1 MTAAAAVGI
10 IRPFHRGRP
19 SGDSP
24 QRLFPFAV
32 RPILVS
38 PTYRDMT
45 RTDRSAGVDRCLCAQ
60 GASASSASWAQPATW
75 LVLGVMAVSSWL
87 PAVSLA
93 QTAPDS
99 SAEGLAPQ
107 FARGGIVDGE
117 SSLAAPFA
125 NAPLLS
131 DPACPPEGLE
141 DPTWRE
147 RFGELIRPEGRH
159 RGLGHPLLR
168 ESWLFRRF
176 SAGWFMG
183 MAQGGDLIEDRFGRN
198 GEFSG
203 GVAMQRGFVGGY
215 RLGWDSDYYWGG
227 EMRFAFASAE
237 IVDTPLAQAAQ
248 QAADT
253 EAGIAADD
261 PWRRRFEQRR
271 DASLLQWDADLL
283 YYPWGDSQWR
293 PYLAVGLGTGR
304 IRLTDRL
311 SHRYDA
317 YLFTVPMAIGL
328 KYRYNDRLALRADL
342 TDYIAHQR
350 RERFSTLHTFAA
362 TLGVEVRFGGT
373 RTAYWPWNPGRHYW

>member
-1 MTAAAAVGI
+1 
-10 IRPFHRGRP
+10 
-19 SGDSP
+19 
-24 QRLFPFAV
+24 
-32 RPILVS
+32 
-38 PTYRDMT
+38 MT
-45 RTDRSAGVDRCLCAQ
+45 RTDRSAGVDRCLCARRV
-60 GASASSASWAQPATW
+60 AAPWVQPATW
-75 LVLGVMAVSSWL
+75 LILGGLAVSSWL
-87 PAVSLA
+87 STVSLA
-93 QTAPDS
+93 QTASTASDA
-99 SAEGLAPQ
+99 SAEELTPQ
-107 FARGGIVDGE
+107 FARGGVVYDE
-117 SSLAAPFA
+117 SNLAAPFA
-125 NAPLLS
+125 NVPVNAPLLS

-147 RFGELIRPEGRH
+147 RFSELIRPEGRH
-159 RGLGHPLLR
+159 RDLGHPLLR

-183 MAQGGDLIEDRFGRN
+183 MAQGGDLIEDRIGHG

-203 GVAMQRGFVGGY
+203 GVTMKRGYIGGY
-215 RLGWDSDYYWGG
+215 RVGWDGDYYWGG
-227 EMRFAFASAE
+227 ELRFAFASAQV
-237 IVDTPLAQAAQ
+237 VDTPLAQAAQ

-253 EAGIAADD
+253 EAGIADQD
-261 PWRRRFEQRR
+261 PWRRRFEHRR

-311 SHRYDA
+311 SRDYDS
-317 YLFTVPMAIGL
+317 YLFTVPMAIGM

-342 TDYIAHQR
+342 TDYIALSGGSA
-350 RERFSTLHTFAA
+350 FNTLHTFAA